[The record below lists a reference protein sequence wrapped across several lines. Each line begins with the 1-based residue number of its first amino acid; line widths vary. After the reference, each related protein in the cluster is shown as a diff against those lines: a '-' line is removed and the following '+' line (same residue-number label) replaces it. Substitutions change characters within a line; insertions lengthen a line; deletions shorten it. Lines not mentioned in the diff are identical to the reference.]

1 MIQASLIL
9 PLTLIA
15 SLAFGSRLLERSWFA
30 PGAFFALY
38 WMFTCS
44 LAFGSQDLAIKPNG
58 MWWIG
63 LGIALFCLGSSLGT
77 GSLRGRISQPSPLV
91 CEVQLPRLK
100 TLIAI
105 NVVLGLIYI
114 YFVLTYF
121 SIDKTPLFMQI
132 ILPSVYIAP
141 TLGGM
146 LFAGAKSW
154 KDRAVGLAG
163 VIPEILLCFAF
174 SGRSGLVTVFA
185 FWFSGYFCVQLLM
198 RGTAVALFTRQKISA
213 VLALIFGLFVP
224 GVVILQL
231 LRQVYTPGSLG
242 VSGLV
247 SLYRESVRWDT
258 YPEAWAYMR
267 HAFFGQVVAFS
278 TWFDMAWTDPPTPS
292 PAFLFAGPLTLL
304 GLFDRDGSPMES
316 VEVEYGV
323 PTNVYTPF
331 RPLVDAFSFP
341 GSLLVL
347 FLLGL
352 LMGWAFRRTKERSW
366 KALAFLLIFYAD
378 TLIGGCIMFRYN
390 SFILTYATIAFYIL
404 FWKPRVASGPKPA
417 PAVRIPEPIA

>member
-1 MIQASLIL
+1 MIQANLIF
-9 PLTLIA
+9 PLFMIA
-15 SLAFGSRLLERSWFA
+15 SLAMGSRLIERTWFA

-44 LAFGSQDLAIKPNG
+44 LAFGSKELAINSSG
-58 MWWIG
+58 MWWIA
-63 LGIALFCLGSSLGT
+63 LGISIFCLGSSLAT
-77 GSLRGRISQPSPLV
+77 GSLRNRKPRPALPKSGVL
-91 CEVQLPRLK
+91 LPRMK
-100 TLIAI
+100 PLIVTCI
-105 NVVLGLIYI
+105 GLGLIYI

-121 SIDKTPLFMQI
+121 SIEKTPLFMQI

-146 LFAGAKSW
+146 LFAGARSW
-154 KDRAVGLAG
+154 KDQVIGLAG
-163 VIPEILLCFAF
+163 IIPEILLCFAF

-185 FWFSGYFCVQLLM
+185 FWFSGYFCVQILI
-198 RGTAVALFTRQKISA
+198 RGTAVALFTRQKIAA

-231 LRQVYTPGSLG
+231 LRQVYTPGGLG
-242 VSGLV
+242 VSGLF
-247 SLYRESVRWDT
+247 SLYKESVRWDT
-258 YPEAWAYMR
+258 YPEAWMYMR

-278 TWFDMAWTDPPTPS
+278 TWFDMAWADPPIPS

-304 GLFDRDGSPMES
+304 GFFDRDGTPMES
-316 VEVEYGV
+316 VEVEHGV

-366 KALAFLLIFYAD
+366 KALSVLIIFYAD
-378 TLIGGCIMFRYN
+378 TLIGGCIVFRYN
-390 SFILTYATIAFYIL
+390 SFILTYAAIAAYIL
-404 FWKPRVASGPKPA
+404 IWKPSMILPA
-417 PAVRIPEPIA
+417 KTA

>member
-1 MIQASLIL
+1 MIQTSLIL
-9 PLTLIA
+9 PLVLIA
-15 SLAFGSRLLERSWFA
+15 SLAFGSRALERTWFA

-44 LAFGSQDLAIKPNG
+44 LAFGSQELSITSSG

-63 LGIALFCLGSSLGT
+63 LGICLFCLGSSFGT
-77 GSLRGRISQPSPLV
+77 GSLRGRLSHPSPLE
-91 CEVQLPRLK
+91 CEVLLPRLK
-100 TLIAI
+100 PLIAI
-105 NVVLGLIYI
+105 CVILGLTYI

-121 SIDKTPLFMQI
+121 SIDKTPLFMQV

-146 LFAGAKSW
+146 LFAGARSW
-154 KDRAVGLAG
+154 KDRSIGLAG

-185 FWFSGYFCVQLLM
+185 FWFSGFFCVQLLM
-198 RGTAVALFTRQKISA
+198 KGTAVALFTRQKITA

-242 VSGLV
+242 ISGLL
-247 SLYRESVRWDT
+247 SLYKESVRWET

-278 TWFDMAWTDPPTPS
+278 TWFDMAWADPPIPS

-304 GLFDRDGSPMES
+304 GLYDRDGTPMES
-316 VEVEYGV
+316 VEVEAGV

-331 RPLVDAFSFP
+331 RPLIDAFSFP

-366 KALAFLLIFYAD
+366 KALSVLIIFYAD

-390 SFILTYATIAFYIL
+390 SFILTYAAIAFYI
-404 FWKPRVASGPKPA
+404 FFGKPSVKADTEAG
-417 PAVRIPEPIA
+417 AVRRASESAA